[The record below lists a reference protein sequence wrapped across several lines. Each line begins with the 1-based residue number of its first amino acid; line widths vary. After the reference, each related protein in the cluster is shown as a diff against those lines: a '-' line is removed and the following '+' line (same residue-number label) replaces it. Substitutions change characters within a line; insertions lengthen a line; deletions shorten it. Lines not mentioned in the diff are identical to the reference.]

1 MPVGDSIRRRNSRP
15 NESVTGF
22 WKAPVRCNL
31 NWLESQVIKIVLL
44 AVACICIDVSFA
56 GAASARTSEQIATI
70 FDTGVAA
77 YDAGHFDQ
85 AFKLWKSIGD
95 EDIAAM
101 RNLGILLR
109 KGLGVKKDPAGAEKM
124 FERAADAGLA
134 TAEADLA
141 DMLLKGEAGPPNPK
155 RALPLLKSAAAAD
168 HPIAQF
174 ELAQMYET
182 GGLVP
187 QNIDLAR
194 RLYAA
199 AARHGMTEAANR
211 LAALPMPQS
220 AGVAEL
226 RSSYSPAL
234 KLSDMSIVA
243 AGWRSV
249 ERHLHSSIGSYRSQL
264 QADEAWKTYRAKYGA
279 LLSGYLSRVQW
290 TDLGDKGSWYRLRI
304 AGFTDRVAALA
315 FLSPTEN
322 ERRRLLHPNIATR
335 MRAQF
340 KNGVPT
346 ACLQATSLRESPSS
360 ALALNLP
367 SALILSCRKC
377 IVSPSKE

>member
-1 MPVGDSIRRRNSRP
+1 VAAQIHSGPDKFKVAAHYRGPTPPAPHKGLKSQLYYPFDAMAVGVSIRRRNSRP

-31 NWLESQVIKIVLL
+31 SWLESQVGKIGVL
-44 AVACICIDVSFA
+44 AVAWICLDVSFA

-77 YDAGHFDQ
+77 YDAGQFDQ
-85 AFKLWKSIGD
+85 AYKLWKSIGD
-95 EDIAAM
+95 EDVAAM
-101 RNLGILLR
+101 RNLGIMLR

-141 DMLLKGEAGPPNPK
+141 DMLLKGEAAPPNPK
-155 RALPLLKSAAAAD
+155 RALPLLKSAAAAN

-199 AARHGMTEAANR
+199 AASHGMTEAANR
-211 LAALPMPQS
+211 LAALRMPLS
-220 AGVAEL
+220 SVGVAEL
-226 RSSYSPAL
+226 RSSYLPAL

-243 AGWRSV
+243 LDGEV
-249 ERHLHSSIGSYRSQL
+249 SSGAYTLQIGAYKSQL
-264 QADEAWKTYRAKYGA
+264 QADEAWKTYKAKYGA
-279 LLSGYLSRVQW
+279 LLSGYLSHVQL
-290 TDLGDKGSWYRLRI
+290 TDLGEKGSWYRLRI
-304 AGFTDRVAALA
+304 AGFTDRVAAWGLCHQLRMKGA
-315 FLSPTEN
+315 DCFIPT
-322 ERRRLLHPNIATR
+322 
-335 MRAQF
+335 
-340 KNGVPT
+340 
-346 ACLQATSLRESPSS
+346 
-360 ALALNLP
+360 
-367 SALILSCRKC
+367 
-377 IVSPSKE
+377 